1 MFINKLKTKLNG
13 FQIQKEVTTL
23 FKAMSPQKL
32 KKNLQKFH
40 LWARKRDVN
49 SVSCAPS
56 SKIVHVGSN
65 K

>member
-32 KKNLQKFH
+32 NKYLQKFH
-40 LWARKRDVN
+40 LWSRKRDVR
-49 SVSCAPS
+49 SVRCAPS
-56 SKIVHVGSN
+56 GKIVYVGSN

>member
-40 LWARKRDVN
+40 L
-49 SVSCAPS
+49 
-56 SKIVHVGSN
+56 
-65 K
+65 